1 MISERVLGL
10 TPWLRQGH
18 MPVLELLIVKLSDCV
33 SATSHSSE
41 QDRLGQIYLNYLAKK
56 NRVQLPDK
64 GKNACWAENNK
75 GLLLQFEDVEELNYI
90 TMLKYLFLKE
100 VSFRNFF
107 PLLSAFCPRGGS
119 LWFLLAT

>member
-33 SATSHSSE
+33 SATSHPSE

-56 NRVQLPDK
+56 NRVVIARQRE
-64 GKNACWAENNK
+64 NAC
-75 GLLLQFEDVEELNYI
+75 
-90 TMLKYLFLKE
+90 
-100 VSFRNFF
+100 
-107 PLLSAFCPRGGS
+107 
-119 LWFLLAT
+119 